1 MANEHYVTAGKD
13 WREARFEY
21 DRKNIMPNFYLNS
34 WKALNHAVDCYF
46 ILLAQTNEEIK
57 IQEKVDFLYRNKIIV
72 NTKLLDSLGS
82 LVDRINHGV
91 DVSPTPQY
99 PESILEFMEK
109 NMASLRIS

>member
-1 MANEHYVTAGKD
+1 M
-13 WREARFEY
+13 
-21 DRKNIMPNFYLNS
+21 L
-34 WKALNHAVDCYF
+34 L
-46 ILLAQTNEEIK
+46 ILLAQTTEEVSIK
-57 IQEKVDFLYRNKIIV
+57 DKIDYLYRNKIIV

-109 NMASLRIS
+109 NMSSLKII